1 MVNLGLG
8 LILALLIP
16 TFNFSIHVLSN
27 LPLIKTAPSFLNK
40 STSALGVHQTSMFLK
55 YIDKAA
61 ANGLALILITHNVH
75 YAYPVGNSFTVLNRG
90 KSLGIFQKKDISRE
104 ELLSM
109 MADWKE
115 LVKPEVELKE
125 MDRLN
130 S

>member
-1 MVNLGLG
+1 MAISRAIYFG
-8 LILALLIP
+8 AK
-16 TFNFSIHVLSN
+16 VLV
-27 LPLIKTAPSFLNK
+27 LDEP
-40 STSALGVHQTSMFLK
+40 TSALGVHQASMVLK
-55 YIDKAA
+55 YIVKTA
-61 ANGLALILITHNVH
+61 ANILAVILITHNVH
-75 YAYPVGNSFTVLNRG
+75 HAYPVGNSFTVLNRG

-109 MADWKE
+109 MADGKE

>member
-16 TFNFSIHVLSN
+16 TFNFSIHALSN
-27 LPLIKTAPSFLNK
+27 LPLIKTTPSFLNK
-40 STSALGVHQTSMFLK
+40 STSALGAHQASMVLR

-75 YAYPVGNSFTVLNRG
+75 HTYPVENSFTVLNRG
-90 KSLGIFQKKDISRE
+90 KSLGTFQKKDISRE

-109 MADWKE
+109 MASGEE
-115 LVKPEVELKE
+115 LAKLEVELKE

-130 S
+130 T